1 VFTADGRATAVIT
14 GVPVA
19 SETDIVEVSTSG
31 MPITLP
37 TSAMQEVEGTA
48 TLDPESQGTDVSV
61 AARQTFGAS
70 PTVTVKST
78 MADEMALGAY
88 ALVLP
93 SGAPQLAAHGALP
106 IVFTPQGGLAGLYAV
121 QASATGYATQSA
133 NVNIS
138 AADATQ
144 NFVLVVP

>member
-1 VFTADGRATAVIT
+1 MVHGRFGRRSWRAVSPAANRVAKDSDATA
-14 GVPVA
+14 G
-19 SETDIVEVSTSG
+19 
-31 MPITLP
+31 
-37 TSAMQEVEGTA
+37 
-48 TLDPESQGTDVSV
+48 
-61 AARQTFGAS
+61 
-70 PTVTVKST
+70 
-78 MADEMALGAY
+78 GAY

-93 SGAPQLAAHGALP
+93 SGTPQLAAHGALP
-106 IVFTPQGGLAGLYAV
+106 IVFTPQPGLAGLYAV

>member
-1 VFTADGRATAVIT
+1 
-14 GVPVA
+14 
-19 SETDIVEVSTSG
+19 
-31 MPITLP
+31 M
-37 TSAMQEVEGTA
+37 
-48 TLDPESQGTDVSV
+48 SQPS
-61 AARQTFGAS
+61 AS
-70 PTVTVKST
+70 PTLTVKST
-78 MADEMALGAY
+78 TADETAGGAY

-93 SGAPQLAAHGALP
+93 SGTPQLAAHGALP
-106 IVFTPQGGLAGLYAV
+106 IVFTPQPGLAGLYAV